1 MIDTLFFLLG
11 LLIGYLIGYYIRVS
25 SYSRQIE
32 ILIQEVQKQEEQVH
46 KLIIATQRASATST
60 PSTLCSESSK

>member
-60 PSTLCSESSK
+60 PCSESSK